1 MVQQDKVME
10 QGVRGSSSLT
20 RVWIVL
26 ALSVVTL
33 IPALPISLGLSLVA
47 LVLVLQTRRDV
58 PHRRRGLLAVL
69 IWIGI
74 QLVVTAV
81 GIASW
86 LSFQA

>member
-74 QLVVTAV
+74 QVVVTAA
-81 GIASW
+81 GIMSW

>member
-1 MVQQDKVME
+1 MAQQDKVTE
-10 QGVRGSSSLT
+10 QSTRGLSSLT
-20 RVWIVL
+20 WVWSLL
-26 ALSVVTL
+26 ALSVVAL

-58 PHRRRGLLAVL
+58 PHRRRGLLTVL

-74 QLVVTAV
+74 QLVVTAA

>member
-47 LVLVLQTRRDV
+47 LVLVLQTRRNV
-58 PHRRRGLLAVL
+58 PHRRWGLLAVL

>member
-26 ALSVVTL
+26 ALSVVAL

-74 QLVVTAV
+74 QVVVTAA
-81 GIASW
+81 GIMSW

>member
-1 MVQQDKVME
+1 MVQQDKVAE
-10 QGVRGSSSLT
+10 QGVRGASSLT

-26 ALSVVTL
+26 ALGVIAL

-58 PHRRRGLLAVL
+58 PHRRRGLLVVL

-74 QLVVTAV
+74 QCVVTVA

>member
-1 MVQQDKVME
+1 M
-10 QGVRGSSSLT
+10 LAW
-20 RVWIVL
+20 VWILL
-26 ALSVVTL
+26 AMSAVAL
-33 IPALPISLGLSLVA
+33 IPALTISLGLSLVA
-47 LVLVLQTRRDV
+47 LVLVLQTRRNV
-58 PHRRRGLLAVL
+58 PHWRWGLLAVL

>member
-1 MVQQDKVME
+1 MVQQDKIME

-74 QLVVTAV
+74 QVVVTAA
-81 GIASW
+81 GIMSW

>member
-1 MVQQDKVME
+1 MAQQDKVTE
-10 QGVRGSSSLT
+10 QSTRGLSSLT
-20 RVWIVL
+20 KVWIVL
-26 ALSVVTL
+26 ALSVVAL

-58 PHRRRGLLAVL
+58 SHRRRGLLAVL

-74 QLVVTAV
+74 QLVVTAA

>member
-47 LVLVLQTRRDV
+47 LVLVLQTRRNV
-58 PHRRRGLLAVL
+58 PHRRWGLLAGL

>member
-1 MVQQDKVME
+1 MVQQDKVAE
-10 QGVRGSSSLT
+10 QGVRGASSLT

-26 ALSVVTL
+26 ALSVIAL

-58 PHRRRGLLAVL
+58 PHRRRGLLVVL

-74 QLVVTAV
+74 QGVVTVA

>member
-26 ALSVVTL
+26 ALSVVAL

-58 PHRRRGLLAVL
+58 PHRRRGLLAGL

-74 QLVVTAV
+74 QVVVTAA
-81 GIASW
+81 GIMSW

>member
-1 MVQQDKVME
+1 MQQDKVME

-74 QLVVTAV
+74 QVVVTAA
-81 GIASW
+81 GIMSW

>member
-1 MVQQDKVME
+1 MVQQDKIME
-10 QGVRGSSSLT
+10 QGVRGASSLT

-26 ALSVVTL
+26 ALSVIAL

-47 LVLVLQTRRDV
+47 LVRDV
-58 PHRRRGLLAVL
+58 PHRRRGLWVVL

-74 QLVVTAV
+74 QGVGTVA

>member
-26 ALSVVTL
+26 ALSVVAL

-81 GIASW
+81 GIMSW

>member
-1 MVQQDKVME
+1 MVQQDKVTE
-10 QGVRGSSSLT
+10 QSVRGTSSLS
-20 RVWIVL
+20 RVWILL

-47 LVLVLQTRRDV
+47 LVLVLQTRRNV
-58 PHRRRGLLAVL
+58 PHRRRWLLVVL

-74 QLVVTAV
+74 QVFVIVA

>member
-26 ALSVVTL
+26 ALSIVAL

-74 QLVVTAV
+74 QVVVTAA
-81 GIASW
+81 GIMSW

>member
-1 MVQQDKVME
+1 MAQQHKIAE
-10 QGVRGSSSLT
+10 QSTRGASSLT

-26 ALSVVTL
+26 ALSVIAL

-58 PHRRRGLLAVL
+58 PHRRRGLLVVL

-74 QLVVTAV
+74 QGVVTVA

>member
-1 MVQQDKVME
+1 MVQQDKIAE
-10 QGVRGSSSLT
+10 QGVRGASSLT

-26 ALSVVTL
+26 ALSVIAL

-47 LVLVLQTRRDV
+47 LMLVLQTRRDV
-58 PHRRRGLLAVL
+58 PHRSRGLLVVL

-74 QLVVTAV
+74 QGIFTVA

>member
-1 MVQQDKVME
+1 MAQQDKVTE
-10 QGVRGSSSLT
+10 QSTRGLSSLT
-20 RVWIVL
+20 KVWIVL
-26 ALSVVTL
+26 ALSVVAL

-58 PHRRRGLLAVL
+58 PHWRRGLLAVL

-74 QLVVTAV
+74 QLVVTAA

>member
-74 QLVVTAV
+74 QLVVTAA

-86 LSFQA
+86 LPFQA

>member
-33 IPALPISLGLSLVA
+33 IPALPRSLGLSLVA

-74 QLVVTAV
+74 QVVVTAA
-81 GIASW
+81 GIMSW

>member
-20 RVWIVL
+20 KVWIVL

-74 QLVVTAV
+74 QVVVTAA
-81 GIASW
+81 GIMSW

>member
-1 MVQQDKVME
+1 MAQQDKVTE
-10 QGVRGSSSLT
+10 QNTRGLSSLT

-26 ALSVVTL
+26 ALSVVAL

-58 PHRRRGLLAVL
+58 PHRRRGLLVVL

-74 QLVVTAV
+74 QLVVTAA
-81 GIASW
+81 GIMSW

>member
-1 MVQQDKVME
+1 MAQQDKVTE
-10 QGVRGSSSLT
+10 QSTRGLSSLT

-26 ALSVVTL
+26 ALSVVAL

-58 PHRRRGLLAVL
+58 PHRRRGLLVVL

-74 QLVVTAV
+74 QLVVTAA

>member
-69 IWIGI
+69 LWLGI
-74 QLVVTAV
+74 QVVVTAA
-81 GIASW
+81 GIMSW

>member
-1 MVQQDKVME
+1 MVQQYKVTE
-10 QGVRGSSSLT
+10 QSARGLSSLT
-20 RVWIVL
+20 WVWIL
-26 ALSVVTL
+26 LTMSVVAL

-58 PHRRRGLLAVL
+58 PHRRRGLLVVL

-74 QLVVTAV
+74 QLVVTAA
-81 GIASW
+81 GIMLW

>member
-33 IPALPISLGLSLVA
+33 IPALPMSLGLSLVA

>member
-1 MVQQDKVME
+1 MAQQDKVTE
-10 QGVRGSSSLT
+10 QNTRGLSSLT

-58 PHRRRGLLAVL
+58 PHRRRGLLVVL
-69 IWIGI
+69 IWLGI
-74 QLVVTAV
+74 QVVVTAA

>member
-1 MVQQDKVME
+1 MAQQDKVTE
-10 QGVRGSSSLT
+10 QSTRGLSSLT

-26 ALSVVTL
+26 ALSVVAL

-58 PHRRRGLLAVL
+58 PHRRRGLLTVL

-74 QLVVTAV
+74 QLVVTAA

>member
-58 PHRRRGLLAVL
+58 PHRRRGLLVVL
-69 IWIGI
+69 IWTGI
-74 QLVVTAV
+74 QLVVTAA
-81 GIASW
+81 GIMSW